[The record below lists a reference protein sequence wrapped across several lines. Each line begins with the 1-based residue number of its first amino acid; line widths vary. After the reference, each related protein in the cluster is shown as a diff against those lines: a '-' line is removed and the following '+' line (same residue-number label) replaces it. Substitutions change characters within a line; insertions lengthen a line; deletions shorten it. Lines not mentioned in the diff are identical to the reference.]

1 MEVSA
6 GKHESGLAI
15 DLEGLDELEGEGGGL
30 ANGEGNSGDRRHD
43 EAEGV
48 IRIGG
53 LQRGVCRGENAC
65 RGRGEKFEEPWAT
78 RRCWRE
84 RREGKSF
91 EYLVFFWTVCGAR
104 LSNSS
109 FPLRTATFVMAPTVA
124 FVMAPTVAFFSLRGR
139 KGVCVSGE

>member
-1 MEVSA
+1 MNWKGKVEALRMAKATAATEGTMRQKASSESEV
-6 GKHESGLAI
+6 GLSLCVI
-15 DLEGLDELEGEGGGL
+15 GRLTELEEC
-30 ANGEGNSGDRRHD
+30 
-43 EAEGV
+43 
-48 IRIGG
+48 